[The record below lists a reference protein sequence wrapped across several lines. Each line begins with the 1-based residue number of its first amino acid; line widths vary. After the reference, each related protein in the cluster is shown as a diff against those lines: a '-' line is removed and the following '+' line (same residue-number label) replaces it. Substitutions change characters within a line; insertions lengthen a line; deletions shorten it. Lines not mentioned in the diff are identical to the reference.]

1 MYTYKQIEE
10 MLKIYPVIK
19 AEIKNIEM
27 DMLEVENN
35 VGFRGATD
43 DPKPSTPT
51 YQFNS
56 NVENEA
62 LSISRDRLLSNLKE
76 EKKKRQRKIDRI
88 ENAMSILSEIEEE
101 IISLYYFKKSSM
113 TSISYKIDR
122 DKSQVYR
129 KKKYAIKKMADIMN
143 VSRLQK

>member
-1 MYTYKQIEE
+1 

>member
-19 AEIKNIEM
+19 AEIRNIEM

-35 VGFRGATD
+35 VGFKGMTD

-51 YQFNS
+51 YQFS
-56 NVENEA
+56 SIVENEA
-62 LSISRDRLLSNLKE
+62 LSINREKLLNNLKE
-76 EKKKRQRKIDRI
+76 EKKKRQKKIDRI
-88 ENAMSILSEIEEE
+88 ENAMSVLSEIEEE
-101 IISLYYFKKSSM
+101 IISLYYFKKSSV

-122 DKSQVYR
+122 DNSRVYR
-129 KKKYAIKKMADIMN
+129 KKKYAIRKMADIMN

>member
-10 MLKIYPVIK
+10 MLKIYPTIK

-27 DMLEVENN
+27 DMLEIENN
-35 VGFRGATD
+35 VGFKGASD

-51 YQFNS
+51 YQFS
-56 NVENEA
+56 STVENEA
-62 LSISRDRLLSNLKE
+62 LSISKDRLLSNLKE

-101 IISLYYFKKSSM
+101 IISLYYFKKSNV
-113 TSISYKIDR
+113 TSISHKIDR
-122 DKSQVYR
+122 DNSQVYR
-129 KKKYAIKKMADIMN
+129 KKKYAIRKMADIMN

>member
-19 AEIKNIEM
+19 AEIRNIEM

-35 VGFRGATD
+35 LGFKGESD

-51 YQFNS
+51 YQFS
-56 NVENEA
+56 SIVENEA
-62 LSISRDRLLSNLKE
+62 LSLSRDKLLSNLKE

-101 IISLYYFKKSSM
+101 IISLYYFKKSSVS
-113 TSISYKIDR
+113 SISHKIDR
-122 DKSQVYR
+122 DNSQVYR
-129 KKKYAIKKMADIMN
+129 KKKYAIRKMADIMN

>member
-10 MLKIYPVIK
+10 MLKIYPIIK

-35 VGFRGATD
+35 VGFKGASD

-51 YQFNS
+51 YHFS
-56 NVENEA
+56 SAVENEA

>member
-10 MLKIYPVIK
+10 MLKVYPVIK
-19 AEIKNIEM
+19 AEINNIEM
-27 DMLEVENN
+27 DMLEIENN
-35 VGFRGATD
+35 VGFKGVSD
-43 DPKPSTPT
+43 DPRPSTPT

-56 NVENEA
+56 TVENEA

-129 KKKYAIKKMADIMN
+129 KKKYAIRKMSDIMN
-143 VSRLQK
+143 VSRLK